1 MVSPA
6 LSGASGSPKGDV
18 PHAGS
23 VTRVLRSRCGRVVNT
38 RHSRHI
44 SPPSYSCAENTLF
57 RMAELPALSRSASTV
72 LLLTAAVFLIV
83 GVRSL
88 SYIVTIVAVSLIL
101 AMLAYPATKALR
113 LRGVPE
119 GAAVGA
125 VAVVACLAVLLLC
138 YLVFFS
144 FESLVQDI
152 PLYERELSAR
162 LAEILTVLDTYGIST
177 GSFSPSS
184 VDLDRFA
191 SIFSSYA
198 QSLADLLLYLFFIA
212 VTTIFMLFEAPK
224 VPDRM
229 RRVVGDRSGSVE
241 AISRMSRFLI
251 DFVIVRT
258 EVNIVHGFLFGA
270 FLWVMGVHSAVLWGV
285 LTFLLSYI
293 PYIGLIIAALPAIF
307 FAWLQF
313 GLGGAVA
320 VVAAVV
326 VLNALV
332 ENPIFA
338 HLASR
343 RFDIPAL
350 VVVLSVI
357 FWGWALGVA
366 GMIFAVPLTLI
377 VLAVI
382 QSSDDWA
389 WVNTI
394 LGVDHLFAGERAPPG
409 ESREGDAPPAG

>member
-1 MVSPA
+1 
-6 LSGASGSPKGDV
+6 
-18 PHAGS
+18 
-23 VTRVLRSRCGRVVNT
+23 
-38 RHSRHI
+38 
-44 SPPSYSCAENTLF
+44 
-57 RMAELPALSRSASTV
+57 MAETPTLSRSASTV

-83 GVRSL
+83 GVQL
-88 SYIVTIVAVSLIL
+88 ISYIATIVAVSLIL

-113 LRGVPE
+113 SRGLPE
-119 GAAVGA
+119 VAAVGV
-125 VAVVACLAVLLLC
+125 VAVIAFLAVLLVC

-144 FESLVQDI
+144 FESLI
-152 PLYERELSAR
+152 SGLPLYQQVLTIRIS
-162 LAEILTVLDTYGIST
+162 EILAVFERFGVST
-177 GSFSPSS
+177 GSISPGSIDLQGFARILSS
-184 VDLDRFA
+184 SA
-191 SIFSSYA
+191 I
-198 QSLADLLLYLFFIA
+198 SLADLLLYLFFIA
-212 VTTIFMLFEAPK
+212 VTTLFMLLEVPRVPGRIRK
-224 VPDRM
+224 VT
-229 RRVVGDRSGSVE
+229 GIRSESVE
-241 AISRMSRFLI
+241 AFSRMSRFLI

-258 EVNIVHGFLFGA
+258 EANLVHGFLFGA

-313 GLGGAVA
+313 GLWGAVA
-320 VVAAVV
+320 VIAAVV

-338 HLASR
+338 HFASR

-357 FWGWALGVA
+357 FWGWILGVA

-377 VLAVI
+377 VLSVI

-394 LGVDHLFAGERAPPG
+394 LGVDHLFAGEQAPPI
-409 ESREGDAPPAG
+409 ESRVGDAPPAR

>member
-1 MVSPA
+1 MVDTPA
-6 LSGASGSPKGDV
+6 
-18 PHAGS
+18 
-23 VTRVLRSRCGRVVNT
+23 
-38 RHSRHI
+38 
-44 SPPSYSCAENTLF
+44 F
-57 RMAELPALSRSASTV
+57 SRSLGTV
-72 LLLTAAVFLIV
+72 LLLTAAIFLII
-83 GVRSL
+83 GIQL
-88 SYIVTIVAVSLIL
+88 ISYLVTLIVVSLIL
-101 AMLAYPATKALR
+101 AMLAYPATKALKS
-113 LRGVPE
+113 RGLPE
-119 GAAVGA
+119 GVAVG
-125 VAVVACLAVLLLC
+125 VVTVVASLLVLLLC
-138 YLVFFS
+138 YVVFFS
-144 FESLVQDI
+144 FESLIQDL
-152 PLYERELSAR
+152 PLFQQELSAR
-162 LAEILTVLDTYGIST
+162 LAEIITTLHGFGIDT
-177 GSFSPSS
+177 GSFSASS
-184 VDLDRFA
+184 INLQQFA
-191 SIFSSYA
+191 GFFSSYA
-198 QSLADLLLYLFFIA
+198 MSLADLLLYLFFIA